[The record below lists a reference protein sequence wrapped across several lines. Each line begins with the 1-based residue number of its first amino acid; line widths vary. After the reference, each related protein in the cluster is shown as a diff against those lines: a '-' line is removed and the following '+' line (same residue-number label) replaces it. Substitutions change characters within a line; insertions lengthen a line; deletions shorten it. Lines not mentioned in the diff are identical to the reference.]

1 MRKLNL
7 CSLAHLSGLK
17 NNPNNIV
24 GGDLLTYRQ
33 AALNEIIARPVL
45 LQDAKKL

>member
-1 MRKLNL
+1 MRFFIDRVTLDEW
-7 CSLAHLSGLK
+7 LK